1 MPSPS
6 LLLRLAALG
15 FLVLSPR
22 AFAADAKTG
31 WMEVK
36 TKHVTVKTDLGRK
49 DAIRTAVLAEQTRA
63 ALLAAAWP
71 GSRLDQDRI
80 ELVVFSDHQDFERY
94 FGDFV
99 PDKVVLGDYPPTVYL
114 FGAPDRWERRVT
126 LEDEAT
132 VSVLKEALA
141 QHLATFFYRRQP
153 RWFAI
158 GLAEY
163 LETLRIAQDGRTAIL
178 GTVNY
183 QAMND
188 AKTHRSVGV
197 ADALAW
203 GTTLNPTDEGSLLG
217 LRGVSWLMVVW
228 MFNTHLPEFV
238 RFQKLLVTGLDPAK
252 AWKVV
257 FPTVVPGDLDREL
270 NHFLSYGSQGL
281 ATVSIPESDE
291 TTLDSERLLSSADV
305 HAMRADAALAAGHT
319 KDAQAELS
327 KALAEDPTNIAAL
340 RQQMPLLKPSERVAL
355 ARRATAAHPESG
367 LAWVMLG
374 DALSETGGS
383 PEECTQAYKK
393 ATELLP
399 DHPAAFNALAN
410 LDLKKGQPA
419 SALPQAQA
427 AVRMAP
433 WDAGM
438 LGTLASAL
446 AGLGRCG
453 EAAATQARAVDMA
466 SEKGGAGKSAEYTSR
481 LAEIQRTCTEATAAP
496 GEPTAPSAPT
506 APTAPTAAP
515 PTPVPVPKP

>member
-1 MPSPS
+1 MPQPSP
-6 LLLRLAALG
+6 LLRLAALG
-15 FLVLSPR
+15 LLLLSPQ
-22 AFAADAKTG
+22 ASAADAKTG

-49 DAIRTAVLAEQTRA
+49 DALRTAVLAEQTRA

-80 ELVVFSDHQDFERY
+80 ELVVFSNHQDFERY

-99 PDKVVLGDYPPTVYL
+99 ADKVVLGDYPPTVYL
-114 FGAPDRWERRVT
+114 FGSPDRWERRVT
-126 LEDEAT
+126 LEEEAT

-153 RWFAI
+153 RWFSI

-163 LETLRIAQDGRTAIL
+163 LETLRIAADGRTALL
-178 GTVNY
+178 GIVNL

-188 AKTHRSVGV
+188 ARTHRSVGV

-203 GTTLNPTDEGSLLG
+203 GTTLNPTDEGTLLG
-217 LRGVSWLMVVW
+217 LRGVSWLMVQW
-228 MFNTHLPEFV
+228 MVNTHLPEFV

-257 FPTVVPGDLDREL
+257 FPTLLPGDLDKEL
-270 NHFLSYGSQGL
+270 HQYLQYGSQGV

-305 HAMRADAALAAGHT
+305 HALRAEAALAADHA

-327 KALAEDPTNIAAL
+327 AALADDPTNVAAL
-340 RQQMPLLKPSERVAL
+340 RLQMPLLKPSERVAL
-355 ARRATAAHPESG
+355 ARRATAAHPEDG

-374 DALSETGGS
+374 DALRETGGN

-393 ATELLP
+393 AMELLP
-399 DHPAAFNALAN
+399 DHPAAFSALAS
-410 LDLKKGQPA
+410 LDLQKGQPA
-419 SALPQAQA
+419 AALPQAQA

-433 WDAGM
+433 WDAAM
-438 LGTLASAL
+438 LATLASA
-446 AGLGRCG
+446 ARRAWAVWRGR
-453 EAAATQARAVDMA
+453 RD
-466 SEKGGAGKSAEYTSR
+466 
-481 LAEIQRTCTEATAAP
+481 
-496 GEPTAPSAPT
+496 PSARR
-506 APTAPTAAP
+506 
-515 PTPVPVPKP
+515 